1 MVNAIELLKA
11 AAYPDPHYEPN
22 QDEIRFVE
30 TQPLEVTLL
39 HLRTNRARH
48 PVSRRMLADVV
59 LKATS
64 IATPAAPPGSQRAA
78 QPLTQQQRA
87 QEARARIM
95 HRFRR

>member
-48 PVSRRMLADVV
+48 PVSRRMLANVV

-64 IATPAAPPGSQRAA
+64 IAAATSLESQHPT
-78 QPLTQQQRA
+78 QPLTQQQRV

-95 HRFRR
+95 HRFRH

>member
-64 IATPAAPPGSQRAA
+64 IAVTAPPQHTT
-78 QPLTQQQRA
+78 QPLTQQQKV